1 MHKPPT
7 SPPMAA
13 PEATAAPVAPSRRAL
28 WRRPSVWL
36 AATVVCVALALGI
49 AAQRAWHSKATL
61 PWLLTQVPGLQAE
74 GVQGSLSGAEMSAR
88 RIHWQLPAGLGKLT
102 IEGLAVSGIDVRL
115 WLQPSLHG
123 GAWAGI
129 TIRSARIDSLAFR
142 SGPPSSAPPPSDLR
156 LPMQL
161 KLHSLQVGR
170 LSVNDLPPASA
181 VQAAL
186 DLGADNGATHL
197 ITLQRADLEKARV
210 SGRLQLGADGPLPVK
225 ASLQAASLEGRAWQ
239 GQLSATGPLSRLQL
253 EAQVQGEASAG
264 RPAPTAQAS
273 ATLQTWAAWPLAAL
287 QLRTQKFD
295 LASLSA
301 RLPETALDGQVQIQ
315 STGLD
320 QLAQAQLQF
329 SNALPGRLDQQ
340 RLPIARLDA
349 DLAAT
354 PKQTD
359 RVALR
364 QLNLLLADG
373 KLSAGRVSGQGQWQ
387 AGVLD
392 LALQLH
398 DVAPALLDAR
408 AAPLRASGPLTL
420 HATGLLATATSPAR
434 PKLTLQGRLTGQATQ
449 GVGLPLQL
457 SLDADASADGVVLR
471 QAAASAGEA
480 RARLSGQLMRAG
492 AGWRL
497 QGDAQLQAF
506 DPLPWWRGAEGSAW
520 RQGPHRLNGQLKAD
534 LVWRSAKTPDANT
547 TLDRWLQQ
555 LTGSADLNLAP
566 SQLAGLPISGEL
578 HLAGQGAAVGV
589 RGQLQ
594 AAGNQLQWDGQGG
607 GSARADHWQL
617 QLAGPQLAALAPL
630 WRLVN
635 EVSPGAADWLPTGGQ
650 LEAHAQFD
658 GRWPDLRS
666 NGRLQAQAWRSKLAQ
681 VQSADLKW
689 QAGNTSAGTPA
700 ALDLSL
706 NALGID
712 LAGRRLDRVDG
723 QLTGTLRDHRLRLL
737 ADSPLR
743 PPSWTE
749 TLLGPSGTGTR
760 LEAEGHGAWQPS
772 EPSSAD
778 RGNAGHWKLDALQVR
793 GGARDARGSSRP
805 WLQAQGLSADMQL
818 TADGALRAL
827 SLAPGRVQLLS
838 TGLRWGQAEWQ
849 ARPGAAPR
857 LDVTAELE
865 TLNAAS
871 FLQKVQPTVG
881 WGGDLTLGG
890 RIDIH
895 TAERLDADIVL
906 ERLGG
911 DLQVTDELGTIQAM
925 GLSELRLALTAHD
938 GLWQFAQGLAGSQ
951 IGQMAGAQVIRTT
964 PSARWPT
971 AGSPLQGVV
980 EARVANLGVWGLW
993 VPPGWRLSGSLQT
1006 SAAVAGSVGAP
1017 EFSGQMRGQGLGAR
1031 NVLAGIVLS
1040 EGELSLALDGERARI
1055 ERLRFKGGDGTLDLS
1070 GDATLGAK
1078 PSARLQVL
1086 ADHFRLL
1093 GRIDRRLVASGR
1105 ADVALDPERLKVD
1118 GRFTL
1123 DEGLIDVS
1131 QGDAPTLDNDVLVLP
1146 RESMASARP
1155 QDERAANGVLPAP
1168 LRNAQVAV
1176 TIDLGKALKL
1186 RGRGLD
1192 TGLRGELRVSSP
1204 GGQMALNGSVR
1215 TEGGNYAAYGQKL
1228 EITRGEIAFS
1238 GQANNPRLDV
1248 LAVRPNLDVQVGV
1261 AIAGTALAPRIRLFS
1276 EPDMS
1281 EMDKLSWLVL
1291 GRGPDGLGR
1300 TDTALLQR
1308 AAVALLAGEGK
1319 APTDE
1324 LLGALGITDF
1334 SVRQTD
1340 GTVRETIVSL
1350 GKQLSRRWYVGYE
1363 RSLNAT
1369 TGTWQLIYRVAQ
1381 RFTLRA
1387 QTGESTAFD
1396 LIWSWRFN

>member
-1 MHKPPT
+1 MHEPST
-7 SPPMAA
+7 SPGNKQPDAA
-13 PEATAAPVAPSRRAL
+13 PAAVSAPRRPL
-28 WRRPSVWL
+28 WRRAWVWL
-36 AATVVCVALALGI
+36 AGITVCVALALGL
-49 AAQRAWHSKATL
+49 ASQHAWHSPATL
-61 PWLLTQVPGLQAE
+61 PWLLAQVPGLQAE
-74 GVQGSLSGAEMSAR
+74 GVQGSLSGAEWRAR
-88 RIHWQLPAGLGKLT
+88 RIHWQLPAGGGTLT
-102 IEGLAVSGIDVRL
+102 IEGLAVSGITVRP
-115 WLQPSLHG
+115 WWQPALHG
-123 GAWAGI
+123 GAWAHIVIG
-129 TIRSARIDSLAFR
+129 SARLETLSFR
-142 SGPPSSAPPPSDLR
+142 SGPPSSAPPPSNLR
-156 LPMQL
+156 LPVQVQL
-161 KLHSLQVGR
+161 DALQIGR
-170 LSVNDLPPASA
+170 IHINDLPPASA
-181 VQAAL
+181 LQAAL
-186 DLGADNGATHL
+186 DLGADNGATHR
-197 ITLQRADLEKARV
+197 ITLQQVDVEKARV
-210 SGRLQLGADGPLPVK
+210 SGSLQIGAEDPLPVK
-225 ASLQAASLEGRAWQ
+225 AQLKAASLQGRVWQ
-239 GQLSATGPLSRLQL
+239 GALSATGPLSRLQL
-253 EAQVQGEASAG
+253 EAQVQGEATAG
-264 RPAPTAQAS
+264 HSAPTAQAS

-287 QLRTQKFD
+287 QLRTQQFD

-301 RLPETALDGQVQIQ
+301 RLPQTALDGQVQIQ

-320 QLAQAQLQF
+320 QLAQAQLKF
-329 SNALPGRLDQQ
+329 TNALPGRLDQQ
-340 RLPIARLDA
+340 RLPIARLEA
-349 DLAAT
+349 ELSAT

-359 RVALR
+359 HVTLR

-373 KLSAGRVSGQGQWQ
+373 SVAAGRVSGQGQWQ

-392 LALQLH
+392 LALQLN
-398 DVAPALLDAR
+398 DLLPAHLDSR

-420 HATGLLATATSPAR
+420 HATGLLATASSPAQ
-434 PKLTLQGRLTGQATQ
+434 PKLTVQGRLTGQPAQ
-449 GVGLPLQL
+449 GPGLPLQL
-457 SLDADASADGVVLR
+457 NLDADASADGVVLR
-471 QAAASAGEA
+471 QADASAGEA
-480 RARLSGQLMRAG
+480 RARLSGQLLRAG

-497 QGDAQLQAF
+497 QGEAQLQSF
-506 DPLPWWRGAEGSAW
+506 DPLPWWRGGEGSAW
-520 RQGPHRLNGQLKAD
+520 RQGPHRLSGQLKTD
-534 LVWRSAKTPDANT
+534 LLWRSAQTPDANMP
-547 TLDRWLQQ
+547 LDRWLQQ
-555 LTGSADLNLAP
+555 LSGSADLNLAP
-566 SQLAGLPISGEL
+566 SQLAGLPVSGEL
-578 HLAGQGAAVGV
+578 HLASQAGGVGV
-589 RGQLQ
+589 RGQWL
-594 AAGNQLQWDGQGG
+594 AAGNLLQWEGQGG
-607 GSARADHWQL
+607 GPASADHWQL
-617 QLAGPQLAALAPL
+617 KLAGPQLAALAPL
-630 WRLVN
+630 WRLVS
-635 EVSPGAADWLPTGGQ
+635 EAAPGATDWLPTGGQ
-650 LEAHAQFD
+650 LEASAQFD

-666 NGRLQAQAWRSKLAQ
+666 TGRLQAQGWHSKSAQ

-689 QAGNTSAGTPA
+689 QAGATTSGTPTT
-700 ALDLSL
+700 LNLSL
-706 NALGID
+706 NALGLD
-712 LAGRRLDRVDG
+712 LGGQRLDRVDG
-723 QLTGTLRDHRLRLL
+723 QLTGSLRDHRLRLL
-737 ADSPLR
+737 ADSPAR
-743 PPSWTE
+743 PPAWTE
-749 TLLGPSGTGTR
+749 TLLGPAGTGTR
-760 LEAEGHGAWQPS
+760 LELDGHGAWQPS
-772 EPSSAD
+772 QASSAD
-778 RGNAGHWKLDALQVR
+778 TGNAGRWKLDALQLR
-793 GGARDARGSSRP
+793 GGARDAQGSSRP
-805 WLQAQGLSADMQL
+805 WLQAQDLAAELQLSAS
-818 TADGALRAL
+818 GALQAL

-838 TGLRWGQAEWQ
+838 TGLRWRQAEWQ
-849 ARPGAAPR
+849 ARPGATPR

-865 TLNAAS
+865 TLSVPS
-871 FLQKVQPTVG
+871 FLQKVQPSVG
-881 WGGDLTLGG
+881 WGGDLKLAG

-895 TAERLDADIVL
+895 SAERLDADIVL

-951 IGQMAGAQVIRTT
+951 IGQMAGAQVIRTQAT
-964 PSARWPT
+964 SRWPT

-1006 SAAVAGSVGAP
+1006 SASVAGSVGAP

-1031 NVLAGIVLS
+1031 NVLQGIVLS
-1040 EGELSLALDGERARI
+1040 EGELSLALNGEQARI
-1055 ERLRFKGGDGTLDLS
+1055 ERLRFKGGEGTMELT

-1078 PSARLQVL
+1078 PSARLQL
-1086 ADHFRLL
+1086 RADHFRLL
-1093 GRIDRRLVASGR
+1093 GRIDRRLVASGQ
-1105 ADVALDPERLKVD
+1105 ADVALDPQRLKVD

-1146 RESMASARP
+1146 REGAASARP
-1155 QDERAANGVLPAP
+1155 QDERAANGVLPTP

-1215 TEGGNYAAYGQKL
+1215 TDGGNYAAYGQKL
-1228 EITRGEIAFS
+1228 EIRRGEIAFS

-1248 LAVRPNLDVQVGV
+1248 LAVRPNIDAEVGV
-1261 AIAGTALAPRIRLFS
+1261 AITGTALAPRIRLFS
-1276 EPDMS
+1276 EPEMS

-1340 GTVRETIVSL
+1340 GTVRETVVSL

-1387 QTGESTAFD
+1387 QTGETTAFD